1 MPRFSAGKPG
11 IVSPEKELEKKACN
25 HSRGRVWLPA
35 EKGKR
40 RKKLAVLTERKGEL
54 IGEFRTH
61 ESDTGSPEVQIALLT
76 ENIKELSEHLGVHKK
91 DHSSRRSL
99 LMMVGKRSSL
109 LKYIRS
115 KSEDRYRNLC
125 ERLSIRS

>member
-1 MPRFSAGKPG
+1 MYGIGGKG
-11 IVSPEKELEKKACN
+11 N
-25 HSRGRVWLPA
+25 
-35 EKGKR
+35 R

-76 ENIKELSEHLGVHKK
+76 EKIKELSEHLGVHKK

-99 LMMVGKRSSL
+99 LMMVGKRSAL
-109 LKYIRS
+109 LKYVRS

-125 ERLSIRS
+125 ERLGIRS